1 MALYND
7 HTNKTP
13 RIIEI
18 WPGLYEKGLYG
29 LAIDLGSTTIAAHLT
44 DLKSGDVL
52 KSAGAMNPQIRFGE
66 DLMSRVSYSMMNVG
80 GDKEMTTVVREAIN
94 SLAKQLIKDAEIE

>member
-52 KSAGAMNPQIRFGE
+52 KAQGP
-66 DLMSRVSYSMMNVG
+66 
-80 GDKEMTTVVREAIN
+80 
-94 SLAKQLIKDAEIE
+94 